1 MRRIILAL
9 ILMIL
14 ALAHV
19 KGQDQGDCSKIIHD
33 AVDAVGSMESLNTW
47 FEEGYYL
54 QVEKKVLASFP
65 SSCPMSDT
73 TLGDIYHKIGVN
85 FINKHGDFLRA
96 KYYYQKAL
104 NIRKDILD
112 PLAPDIIKGYSNLAD
127 CYLELSVMGRGY
139 YLDSAELMLKKSIA
153 LNKKRESPTLILAN
167 SYYYLSRIYRN
178 KGDIENTIL
187 YLKSAINFL
196 DQDPRTASDPYA
208 PFDKAFMQGEISFV
222 QSNFLNSPTLALRN
236 AFEALDYFKVSPP
249 QGEYENLTLG
259 DIYYYAG
266 IAYLQLDSI
275 ELAKSFLSK
284 AIEYQE
290 PFKQSSPSYI
300 APVYNTIG
308 VLLNRENTFSEA
320 IDILRQAIP
329 LNLKERDFTK
339 LASNYN
345 NLGDSF
351 FGLKELDSAII
362 SYQAAINFCIPN
374 YDEPDPLSNPDM
386 RQEVTFDV
394 PLLLNTLAAKGKAL
408 LALYQQTQEH
418 KHLQAAY
425 ETFITSDQMVEIVRQ
440 SYLTQ
445 GSKAALV
452 KEAKPMYEQ
461 AIKTC
466 DQLYELTQEARY
478 LHSAFNFSE
487 HSKAVILLDAVRVT
501 RILKEDLPAQTS
513 KQIQNAQAKR
523 LYFETQLAR
532 DISTPGLRDSI
543 MKYRKQQA
551 DYYSAFLTAS
561 KNYHATQAI
570 DQLNLKELV
579 PSKEHAL
586 IEYFVGEENIYIFLL
601 KSTQIHLYKSPKEAD
616 LNAWVSQLRNE
627 IIQGV
632 ASRDVQI
639 SMHRL
644 TEISHQLYQY
654 LIAPLKPETL
664 PHKLT
669 IVRDDILELLPFEL
683 LIGEEIPMGTALED
697 IPYLLKSH
705 IISYAF
711 SANTKKIFEKNR
723 VNPQKVALGLAPV
736 DFANL
741 SDFKLLTL
749 PQTVKET
756 QQIQEILNQGVEIYT
771 GPQATSVRFLQQADE
786 FAIIY
791 IASHGILNNQDARL
805 NGMAFFDKMLYTT
818 DVYPLLLNAEL
829 VILRACESGAGELIP
844 GEGIIS
850 LSHGFAQTGAKS
862 VFSTQ
867 WVVPN
872 ATRFMGD
879 FVRQLKEGST
889 KDEAMHLAKMEMVH
903 SQHPYYWA
911 AYEIRGDMD
920 KVEAIAPQNS
930 LIQNALLIALALT
943 IISFIFVYSHSHSNK
958 YRNKGR

>member
-1 MRRIILAL
+1 MKINIIIIML
-9 ILMIL
+9 ILSFTI
-14 ALAHV
+14 V
-19 KGQDQGDCSKIIHD
+19 EGQDHSSCISNLQLQIEKIGEMDSLDQWYQKGSYTYLEHKVIATLPKSCQIDDTTKANLYHKVGINFHNEYGDVHTAKI
-33 AVDAVGSMESLNTW
+33 
-47 FEEGYYL
+47 YY
-54 QVEKKVLASFP
+54 EKALRIRENYFP
-65 SSCPMSDT
+65 ST
-73 TLGDIYHKIGVN
+73 H
-85 FINKHGDFLRA
+85 
-96 KYYYQKAL
+96 
-104 NIRKDILD
+104 
-112 PLAPDIIKGYSNLAD
+112 PLIIKGFNNLGSCFLD
-127 CYLELSVMGRGY
+127 LSESGAGY
-139 YLDSAELMLKKSIA
+139 YLDSAQLMLEQA
-153 LNKKRESPTLILAN
+153 MVLNKEREKPTSLLPIT
-167 SYYYLSRIYRN
+167 YFYLSQVFQI
-178 KGDIENTIL
+178 KGDIENTAL
-187 YLKSAINFL
+187 YLQSAIELLEQDEEASFL
-196 DQDPRTASDPYA
+196 LSFLKAQISFLYSNALKQPIKARVSSKEALAYYYLNPPLDSYDSLMMADWYFYLGTAQMFSNTYDSADFYFA
-208 PFDKAFMQGEISFV
+208 KAFDLQLPYIQDAPARV
-222 QSNFLNSPTLALRN
+222 AVVYNN
-236 AFEALDYFKVSPP
+236 AAINANLSADYHRSL
-249 QGEYENLTLG
+249 Q
-259 DIYYYAG
+259 
-266 IAYLQLDSI
+266 YLQ
-275 ELAKSFLSK
+275 
-284 AIEYQE
+284 
-290 PFKQSSPSYI
+290 
-300 APVYNTIG
+300 
-308 VLLNRENTFSEA
+308 
-320 IDILRQAIP
+320 QAIV
-329 LNLKERDFTK
+329 LNQQAQSPAD
-339 LASNYN
+339 LADNYN
-345 NLGDSF
+345 NLGDAYY
-351 FGLKELDSAII
+351 GLEKYDSAAYFYQQGII
-362 SYQAAINFCIPN
+362 HYIPN
-374 YDEPDPLSNPDM
+374 YAEPDPLSNPDM

-551 DYYSAFLTAS
+551 DYYSAFLTSS

-654 LIAPLKPETL
+654 LIAPLKSETL

-697 IPYLLKSH
+697 IPYLFKSH

-771 GPQATSVRFLQQADE
+771 GSQATSVRFLQQADE

-791 IASHGILNNQDARL
+791 IASHG
-805 NGMAFFDKMLYTT
+805 
-818 DVYPLLLNAEL
+818 
-829 VILRACESGAGELIP
+829 
-844 GEGIIS
+844 
-850 LSHGFAQTGAKS
+850 
-862 VFSTQ
+862 
-867 WVVPN
+867 
-872 ATRFMGD
+872 
-879 FVRQLKEGST
+879 
-889 KDEAMHLAKMEMVH
+889 
-903 SQHPYYWA
+903 
-911 AYEIRGDMD
+911 
-920 KVEAIAPQNS
+920 
-930 LIQNALLIALALT
+930 
-943 IISFIFVYSHSHSNK
+943 
-958 YRNKGR
+958 